1 MWFRLP
7 LFMLLFGQ
15 FGLTSIATSGSLQ
28 GSEWQP
34 TLLNDTPLPEAT
46 DSFIQ
51 FRSKGRLAGFS
62 GCNRLMA
69 EYFTDGQAILIG
81 PVAATRM
88 RCDDLA
94 MTMEADLSGALERAR
109 TYRREQT
116 RLVLFDA
123 RGNPI
128 LELRQTDWD

>member
-1 MWFRLP
+1 MWFHLP
-7 LFMLLFGQ
+7 FFVLLIGLS
-15 FGLTSIATSGSLQ
+15 GLTGVATSASLQ

-34 TLLNDTPLPEAT
+34 TLLNDAPLPADT

-51 FRSKGRLAGFS
+51 FRSKGRLAGYS

-69 EYFTDGQAILIG
+69 EYLTDGQAILVG
-81 PVAATRM
+81 PVVATRM
-88 RCDDLA
+88 QCDDLT
-94 MTMEADLSGALERAR
+94 MTIEANLSGALERAR
-109 TYRREQT
+109 TFLREQT

-123 RGNPI
+123 HGKPI